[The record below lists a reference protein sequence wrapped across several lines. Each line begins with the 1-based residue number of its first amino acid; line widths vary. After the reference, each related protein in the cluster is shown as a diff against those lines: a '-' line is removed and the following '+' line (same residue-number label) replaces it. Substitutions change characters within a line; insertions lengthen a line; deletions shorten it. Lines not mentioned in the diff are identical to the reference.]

1 MRQRLQGTTNI
12 LCTIA
17 AGAIS
22 ASRRNLKRK
31 LALPIGANPR
41 IQEMAMA
48 IKTMQDLFVHAL
60 RDIYY
65 VEKKLV
71 SELPKMAKKV
81 SDPELKRAFQDHAA
95 QTENH
100 VARLE
105 EVFQQADLQPRGE
118 KCEALEGLLDE
129 TKELLKDVKD
139 PQVLDA
145 GILAA
150 AQAVEH
156 YEITRYGT
164 LVAWCR
170 QLGSSEAEP
179 LLSETLEEEKEA
191 DKLLTEIAE
200 AEINRKAA

>member
-1 MRQRLQGTTNI
+1 
-12 LCTIA
+12 
-17 AGAIS
+17 
-22 ASRRNLKRK
+22 
-31 LALPIGANPR
+31 
-41 IQEMAMA
+41 MA
-48 IKTMQDLFVHAL
+48 IKTMKDLFVHGL
-60 RDIYY
+60 KDIFY

-71 SELPKMAKKV
+71 SELPRIAKKAT
-81 SDPELKRAFQDHAA
+81 DPELKRAFEDHAA

-100 VARLE
+100 LSRLE
-105 EVFQQADLQPRGE
+105 EVFQQIELQPRSE
-118 KCEALEGLLDE
+118 KCEALDGILDE

-145 GILAA
+145 GLLAE

-164 LVAWCR
+164 LIAWSR
-170 QLGSSEAEP
+170 QLGLRDAEP
-179 LLSETLEEEKEA
+179 LLNETLEEEKEA

>member
-1 MRQRLQGTTNI
+1 MTTI
-12 LCTIA
+12 FCTIA
-17 AGAIS
+17 VHAS
-22 ASRRNLKRK
+22 AARMRIQAAPELPRAVRVGVARK
-31 LALPIGANPR
+31 LTDLR
-41 IQEMAMA
+41 RWFMA
-48 IKTMQDLFVHAL
+48 IKTMQDLFMHTL

-71 SELPKMAKKV
+71 TELPRMAKKA
-81 SDPELKRAFQDHAA
+81 SDPDLKKAFQDHAA

-100 VARLE
+100 VSRLE
-105 EVFQQADLQPRGE
+105 KVFQLSSLQPRGE

-129 TKELLKDVKD
+129 AKDLLKDVKD
-139 PQVLDA
+139 PDVLDA

-164 LVAWCR
+164 LIAWCR
-170 QLGSSEAEP
+170 QLGSSEAES
-179 LLSETLEEEKEA
+179 LLNQTLEEEKEA

-200 AEINRKAA
+200 ADVNRKAA

>member
-1 MRQRLQGTTNI
+1 
-12 LCTIA
+12 
-17 AGAIS
+17 
-22 ASRRNLKRK
+22 
-31 LALPIGANPR
+31 
-41 IQEMAMA
+41 MA
-48 IKTMQDLFVHAL
+48 IKTMQDLFVHGL

-71 SELPKMAKKV
+71 AELPKMAKKAA
-81 SDPELKRAFQDHAA
+81 DPDLKRAFENHAA
-95 QTENH
+95 QTEDH

-105 EVFQQADLQPRGE
+105 EVFQTINLQPRGE
-118 KCEALEGLLDE
+118 KCEALEGLLEEARD
-129 TKELLKDVKD
+129 LLKDVKD
-139 PQVLDA
+139 PEVLDA
-145 GILAA
+145 GMLAA

-164 LVAWCR
+164 LVAWAR
-170 QLGSSEAEP
+170 QIGSTEAEP

>member
-1 MRQRLQGTTNI
+1 
-12 LCTIA
+12 
-17 AGAIS
+17 
-22 ASRRNLKRK
+22 
-31 LALPIGANPR
+31 
-41 IQEMAMA
+41 MA
-48 IKTMQDLFVHAL
+48 IKTMKDLFVHGL
-60 RDIYY
+60 KDIYY

-71 SELPKMAKKV
+71 SELPRIAKKAT
-81 SDPELKRAFQDHAA
+81 DPELKRAFEDHAA

-100 VARLE
+100 LSRLE
-105 EVFQQADLQPRGE
+105 EVFQQIELQPRGE
-118 KCEALEGLLDE
+118 KCEALEGILDE

-145 GILAA
+145 GLLAE

-164 LVAWCR
+164 LIAWSR
-170 QLGSSEAEP
+170 QLGLRDAEP
-179 LLSETLEEEKEA
+179 LLNETLEEEKEA

>member
-1 MRQRLQGTTNI
+1 
-12 LCTIA
+12 
-17 AGAIS
+17 
-22 ASRRNLKRK
+22 
-31 LALPIGANPR
+31 
-41 IQEMAMA
+41 MA
-48 IKTMQDLFVHAL
+48 IKTMKDLFVHGL
-60 RDIYY
+60 KDIFY

-71 SELPKMAKKV
+71 SELPRIAKKAT
-81 SDPELKRAFQDHAA
+81 DPELKRAFEDHAA

-100 VARLE
+100 LSRLE
-105 EVFQQADLQPRGE
+105 EVFQQIELQPRSE
-118 KCEALEGLLDE
+118 KCEALDGILDE

-145 GILAA
+145 GLLAE

-164 LVAWCR
+164 LIAWAR
-170 QLGSSEAEP
+170 QLGLRDAEP
-179 LLSETLEEEKEA
+179 LLNETLEEEKEA